1 MVVATC
7 INILAIDWLVANL
20 YAFVSFPRQA
30 DKRDRHKTMTKQNVI
45 FIANAWGLQ
54 R

>member
-20 YAFVSFPRQA
+20 
-30 DKRDRHKTMTKQNVI
+30 DKQYSVCPLYLHSILNV
-45 FIANAWGLQ
+45 L
-54 R
+54 